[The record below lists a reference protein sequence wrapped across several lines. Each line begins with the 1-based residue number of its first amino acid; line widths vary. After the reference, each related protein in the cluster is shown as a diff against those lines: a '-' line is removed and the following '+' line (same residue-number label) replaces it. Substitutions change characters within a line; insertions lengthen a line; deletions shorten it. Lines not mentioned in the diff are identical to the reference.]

1 MLRLILGVIAGYG
14 VMSLFFFAVFTGAY
28 IALGPERVFQ
38 PDSYEVSTLWLVIYG
53 TVYFCGGILA
63 GVVSAAIGRTQRTCQ
78 VLAFVIFVAG
88 ILLCIPAMRDSGGL
102 NIRAGE
108 VSNTEAMQLAKLP
121 NWMHLLGP
129 ALGAGGVLMVSM
141 RKFGSPA

>member
-1 MLRLILGVIAGYG
+1 
-14 VMSLFFFAVFTGAY
+14 MSLFFFAVFTGAY
-28 IALGPERVFQ
+28 YVLGIERVLQ
-38 PDSYEVSTLWLVIYG
+38 PDSYEVSTIWLVIHAV
-53 TVYFCGGILA
+53 VYFCGGILA
-63 GVVSAAIGRTQRTCQ
+63 CVVAVAISRTQRTCQ

-108 VSNTEAMQLAKLP
+108 VPIREAMKLAKLP

-129 ALGAGGVLMVSM
+129 ALGAAGVLLYA
-141 RKFGSPA
+141 RTEKLRAA

>member
-1 MLRLILGVIAGYG
+1 MLRLILGVIAGYV
-14 VMSLFFFAVFTGAY
+14 VMSLFFLATFTGAY
-28 IALGPERVFQ
+28 FALGIERILL

-53 TVYFCGGILA
+53 VTFFCGGILA
-63 GVVSAAIGRTQRTCQ
+63 CLVSIFISRTQRTCQ

-88 ILLCIPAMRDSGGL
+88 VLLCIPAMRDSGGL

-108 VSNTEAMQLAKLP
+108 VSNREAMKLAVLP

-129 ALGAGGVLMVSM
+129 ALGAAGVLLWARVE
-141 RKFGSPA
+141 KLPAA

>member
-1 MLRLILGVIAGYG
+1 MLRLILGVIGGYI
-14 VMSLFFFAVFTGAY
+14 VMSLFFVATFTGAY
-28 IALGPERVFQ
+28 YVLGIERVLQ

-53 TVYFCGGILA
+53 VVFFCGGILA
-63 GVVSAAIGRTQRTCQ
+63 CMISTAISRTQRTCQ

-108 VSNTEAMQLAKLP
+108 VSTREAMKLAKLP
-121 NWMHLLGP
+121 NWMHMLAP
-129 ALGAGGVLMVSM
+129 ALGAAGVLLYA
-141 RKFGSPA
+141 RTEKLRAA